1 MVSIIIPAYNSED
14 TIKSCVVS
22 ALGQTS
28 TDIEVIVIDDGS
40 TDRTPQI
47 CDELAETDHRLVV
60 IHQTNKGR
68 SEARWKGVSIAKGQW
83 IAFLDSDD
91 KLNTD
96 AIQRLVQAADVDYDI
111 VFGNA
116 QSVFNPVPAKIDI
129 ETFRHHAV
137 RGDGTIG
144 VPWGS
149 LYKKQLLEKSDFDL
163 PREIYNGEDY
173 IFWLRI
179 IFRTDK
185 PIALLKDSIYDK
197 GEEHTSNSFIWT
209 ADYAYRL
216 NEFRMASIPQE
227 NLPLYLN
234 DTIADRLVNLA
245 AVAICQQKREWI
257 HSQFYKD
264 IINDLKAIN
273 SSIPIKTRI
282 FLSIPSLSLRRFISH
297 LINRLK

>member
-1 MVSIIIPAYNSED
+1 MTSIIIPAYNSQD
-14 TIKSCVVS
+14 TIKACIIR
-22 ALGQTS
+22 ALSQTCP
-28 TDIEVIVIDDGS
+28 DIEVIVIDDGS
-40 TDRTPQI
+40 TDQTPQI
-47 CDELAETDHRLVV
+47 CDELAKTDTRLVV
-60 IHQTNKGR
+60 IHQLNKGR
-68 SEARWKGVSIAKGQW
+68 SEARWKGVSVAKGEW
-83 IAFLDSDD
+83 IAFIDSDD
-91 KLNTD
+91 KIVTD
-96 AIQRLVQAADVDYDI
+96 AIKRLLGAADHDSDI

-149 LYKKQLLEKSDFDL
+149 IYKRQLLEKSDFEL

-179 IFRTDK
+179 IFRTEK
-185 PIALLKDSIYDK
+185 LVSLLKDSIYDK
-197 GEEHTSNSFIWT
+197 GEEHTSNSFNWT

-227 NLPLYLN
+227 KLPSFLA

-245 AVAICQQKREWI
+245 AVAICQDKKEWK
-257 HSQFYKD
+257 HSKFYND
-264 IINDLKAIN
+264 IIHDLKTIN
-273 SSIPIKTRI
+273 SPIPLKTRI
-282 FLSIPSLSLRRFISH
+282 FLSIPSLTLRRLISRLISH
-297 LINRLK
+297 IK